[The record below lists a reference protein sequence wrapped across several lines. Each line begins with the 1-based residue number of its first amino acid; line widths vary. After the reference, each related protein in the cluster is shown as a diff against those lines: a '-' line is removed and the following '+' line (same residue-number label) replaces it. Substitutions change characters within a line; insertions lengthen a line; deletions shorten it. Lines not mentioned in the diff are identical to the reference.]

1 MSATTTSS
9 TSNLVGLTASEVQE
23 LVGPD
28 SVVLLP
34 VGAIE
39 QHGPH
44 LPLDTDA
51 LLAEAA
57 AAALLAEPPDGV
69 DLWGLP
75 TLAYSASAEHLF
87 AAGTMSLSEQTFL
100 AVIDDIGRSV
110 AGLRARRLAILN
122 GHGGNT
128 ALLRVACRQLR
139 LQYGLL
145 TFLVHPV
152 LSADHGGPTG
162 EDGEFGLGCHANAGE
177 TSLMLHLHPE
187 RVQIDRAVANVPLWL
202 GEFDQ
207 VGLGGAVTFGWSAG
221 DFGPSGVIGDP
232 TRATAER
239 GADLWAAVLA
249 QLRAALVEVAR
260 FDFPTSVLAGRR

>member
-1 MSATTTSS
+1 MSASR
-9 TSNLVGLTASEVQE
+9 NLVSLSAPDAQAAI
-23 LVGPD
+23 GPD

-57 AAALLAEPPDGV
+57 AAALLADPPDGV
-69 DLWGLP
+69 DVWGLP
-75 TLAYSASAEHLF
+75 TLSYSASAEHLF
-87 AAGTMSLSEQTFL
+87 SPGTMSFSEATFL
-100 AVIDDIGRSV
+100 AVIGDIGRSV
-110 AGLRARRLAILN
+110 AALRCRRLAILN

-139 LQYGLL
+139 LEHGLL
-145 TFLVHPV
+145 TFLMHPV
-152 LSADHGGPTG
+152 MSADHGGPTG

-187 RVQIDRAVANVPLWL
+187 RVHMEQAVANVPMWL
-202 GEFDQ
+202 AEYDQ
-207 VGLGGAVTFGWSAG
+207 VGLGSAVTFGWSAG

-239 GADLWAAVLA
+239 GADLWKGVLE
-249 QLRAALVEVAR
+249 QLREALVEVAR
-260 FDFPTSVLAGRR
+260 FDFPNSVLDGKR

>member
-1 MSATTTSS
+1 MTGDRS
-9 TSNLVGLTASEVQE
+9 LVGLSAPEADAR
-23 LVGPD
+23 VGPD

-44 LPLDTDA
+44 LPLDADA
-51 LLAEAA
+51 LLAAA
-57 AAALLAEPPDGV
+57 AADALLEDPPDGV

-75 TLAYSASAEHLF
+75 TLAYSASPEHLF
-87 AAGTMSLSEQTFL
+87 APGTVSLSEATFL

-110 AGLRARRLAILN
+110 ARLRARRLAILN

-139 LQYGLL
+139 LRYGLL

-162 EDGEFGLGCHANAGE
+162 EDGELGLGCHANAGE
-177 TSLMLHLHPE
+177 TSLLLHLHPD
-187 RVQIDRAVANVPLWL
+187 RVALDRAVANVPRWL
-202 GEFDQ
+202 GAFEQ

-239 GADLWAAVLA
+239 GAQLWDAVVA
-249 QLRAALVEVAR
+249 QLRAALAEVAR
-260 FDFPTSVLAGRR
+260 FDFPDVGAGAGR